1 MGATFG
7 FVFALVLLFVSFDII
22 SSVPSTSAGYNVSA
36 DLGFAAITTTD
47 VKFRPKTRVCEE
59 WKKHKIINS
68 WKCIKFIVTPTK

>member
-36 DLGFAAITTTD
+36 DLEFAAITTTD
-47 VKFRPKTRVCEE
+47 LKPEFVKNGR
-59 WKKHKIINS
+59 N
-68 WKCIKFIVTPTK
+68 IKLSIHGNVSSL